1 MERIGI
7 VAGSSIAL
15 SSMPWISVF
24 TDTTNRRKSSY
35 DHVRLAVI
43 GTGGR
48 GRTLIQNI
56 LVAREYEN
64 VDIVAVCDDYP
75 PHLNDALQ
83 LTNGCA
89 RGYSDYC
96 KLLDSEDIDGVL
108 IATPLHLHASITID
122 ALEAGVHVFCEK
134 SMARSLD
141 DVKRMYDTH
150 VRTGK
155 ILVVGHQRL
164 FSPVYL
170 EAIKRIHEGEIGPIT
185 QLRGC
190 WHRNRIWRRKLNQNA
205 MAVWERIPAGCW
217 DDDWSG
223 RTDRPLREIDP
234 VLDRRLNWRLYDEY
248 SAGLI
253 TELGSHHFQ
262 VANWILRSQPSS
274 VIGSG
279 GIVFWKDGREVYDNF
294 ACIFKYPDE
303 VHLLYDCS
311 SSNKYNGAQLQVL
324 GTTGTMELE
333 SNKKYSEDPPP
344 PPAIRRLIH
353 TIEKDLFET
362 IPIGGATWVP
372 ETPLSYEGEYLSADY
387 KMNETRLFIEGFIKY
402 IRQNNAPEELLK
414 EAYRSAVWSLLAEQ
428 AIKTGTEITL
438 PEGFSI

>member
-1 MERIGI
+1 MTNLLVTDRRKFMERIGI

-24 TDTTNRRKSSY
+24 TDTTKSPEIFIRSRSTGCNRYRRSRENSNSEY
-35 DHVRLAVI
+35 
-43 GTGGR
+43 
-48 GRTLIQNI
+48 

-89 RGYSDYC
+89 RGYSDYY

-190 WHRNRIWRRKLNQNA
+190 WHRNRIWRRKLDQNA
-205 MAVWERIPAGCW
+205 MAVWNEYQ
-217 DDDWSG
+217 
-223 RTDRPLREIDP
+223 P
-234 VLDRRLNWRLYDEY
+234 VVGMMTGPDVPI
-248 SAGLI
+248 ACCVKLI
-253 TELGSHHFQ
+253 
-262 VANWILRSQPSS
+262 R
-274 VIGSG
+274 
-279 GIVFWKDGREVYDNF
+279 
-294 ACIFKYPDE
+294 
-303 VHLLYDCS
+303 
-311 SSNKYNGAQLQVL
+311 
-324 GTTGTMELE
+324 
-333 SNKKYSEDPPP
+333 
-344 PPAIRRLIH
+344 
-353 TIEKDLFET
+353 
-362 IPIGGATWVP
+362 
-372 ETPLSYEGEYLSADY
+372 YLTAD
-387 KMNETRLFIEGFIKY
+387 
-402 IRQNNAPEELLK
+402 
-414 EAYRSAVWSLLAEQ
+414 
-428 AIKTGTEITL
+428 
-438 PEGFSI
+438 